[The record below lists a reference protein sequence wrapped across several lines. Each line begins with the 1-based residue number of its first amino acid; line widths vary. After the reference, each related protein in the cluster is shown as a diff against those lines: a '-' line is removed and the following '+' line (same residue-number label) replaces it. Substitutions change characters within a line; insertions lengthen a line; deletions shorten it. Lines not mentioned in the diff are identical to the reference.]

1 MSAPLPASEPLPPA
15 PGRLL
20 ALARERFAVRRFRP
34 GQRELIEAVLRGQN
48 ALGILPTG
56 AGKSLTYQL
65 PSLFF
70 SKPVLVVSPL
80 ISLMRDQQ
88 DKLSELAIPVANLNS
103 TMRSSQEREV
113 LHALGEGAHDLIYI
127 TPERLENPSY
137 MELLKKQGVSLFVV
151 DEAHCVSH
159 WGHDFRPAYLAIR
172 DAVRELGNPPVLA
185 LTATATPDMVDDI
198 LKQLSIEDARVVQ
211 LGVERKNLF
220 LEVVRTPRA
229 GQKREF
235 LAEFLRAESGVG
247 IVYVATVKKAVELHD
262 WLIRQGIAAGI
273 YHGKLKPSERE
284 REQHRFMA
292 DELKVMV
299 ATNAF
304 GLGIDKPDLRFVVH
318 YNFPDSV
325 ESYYQ
330 EAGRAGRDGK
340 PARVVLLYRLEDKR
354 LQSYFLGGKYP
365 RRDESLRVI
374 EQLHA
379 LQREAGR
386 AVPVRQLASAIGSS
400 ERRVKV
406 VVAQLESVG
415 IVERQRER
423 VVPLRAV
430 KDEAELE
437 ALLADYEGRRK
448 SDRERLDAMM
458 RYAQSAQCR
467 ARYLGEYFG
476 EEADEHC
483 RHCDNCRARGEHEVH
498 AEAPEERA
506 AKLRD
511 KKREAERLE
520 RLIASAVGPAGL
532 ECGPDFAPG
541 SVARGDAP

>member
-1 MSAPLPASEPLPPA
+1 
-15 PGRLL
+15 LL
-20 ALARERFAVRRFRP
+20 ELARERFGVHRFRP
-34 GQRELIEAVLRGQN
+34 GQRELIEAVLRGDD

-80 ISLMRDQQ
+80 ISLMQDQQ
-88 DKLSELAIPVANLNS
+88 DKLLELEIPVANLNS
-103 TMRSSQEREV
+103 TLRTSAERELIEELRV
-113 LHALGEGAHDLIYI
+113 GAHDLIYI

-137 MELLKKQGVSLFVV
+137 MALLKKQGVALFVV

-172 DAVRELGNPPVLA
+172 DAVRELGRPPVLA

-198 LKQLSIEDARVVQ
+198 LKQLAIEDAHVVQ

-235 LAEFLRAESGVG
+235 LGDFLQREPGVG

-262 WLIRQGIAAGI
+262 WMARQGIAAGI
-273 YHGKLKPSERE
+273 YHGKLNARE
-284 REQHRFMA
+284 REEQQRRFMA
-292 DELKVMV
+292 NELKVMV

-365 RRDESLRVI
+365 RREESRRLI
-374 EQLHA
+374 EQLHVLHKQA
-379 LQREAGR
+379 PNGRGIRVEELAEA
-386 AVPVRQLASAIGSS
+386 VQLT

-406 VVAQLESVG
+406 VAAQLEGVG
-415 IVERQRER
+415 VVTRQRDR
-423 VVPLRAV
+423 ILPLRQV
-430 KDEAELE
+430 RDEAELE
-437 ALLADYEGRRK
+437 TLLSEYEGRSK
-448 SDRERLDAMM
+448 SDRERLELMM
-458 RYAQSAQCR
+458 RYAQTAQCR
-467 ARYLGEYFG
+467 TRYLSEYFG
-476 EEADEHC
+476 EEADEFC
-483 RHCDNCRARGEHEVH
+483 RHCDNCRARGEHEQR
-498 AEAPEERA
+498 EAPEEQA
-506 AKLRD
+506 ARLRD

-520 RLIASAVGPAGL
+520 RLIASAVGPAAL
-532 ECGPDFAPG
+532 SRGPEISEFAGQVEPT
-541 SVARGDAP
+541 GDAP